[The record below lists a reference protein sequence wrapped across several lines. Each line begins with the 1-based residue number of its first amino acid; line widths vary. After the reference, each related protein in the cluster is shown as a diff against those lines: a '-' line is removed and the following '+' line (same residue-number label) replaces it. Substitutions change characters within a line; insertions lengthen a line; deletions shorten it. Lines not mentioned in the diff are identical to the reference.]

1 MGAPSGHPLQHVQ
14 KVHPLGDNPFGVNF
28 GQNYRDLGHFVRV
41 TFYGQNYRHPFGVPQ
56 WAPHSGHPYVG
67 TLSGTH
73 MHLMG
78 TPFGAPICGH
88 PIGYPHAPNGHPI
101 RGTHISEIYFIR
113 GRTMCSHR
121 PHFVVLNGH
130 PYGAPIWVPY
140 RAPISRFH
148 FVKLLPLR
156 GRHVCMWGDPWRC
169 TYFARFHFV
178 DFFFFCGL
186 LRAL

>member
-1 MGAPSGHPLQHVQ
+1 
-14 KVHPLGDNPFGVNF
+14 
-28 GQNYRDLGHFVRV
+28 
-41 TFYGQNYRHPFGVPQ
+41 
-56 WAPHSGHPYVG
+56 
-67 TLSGTH
+67 

-156 GRHVCMWGDPWRC
+156 GRHVCMWGAPWRC

-178 DFFFFCGL
+178 ISFL
-186 LRAL
+186 LRAPSGPLMPPSGAYGYPYGHPLKNSSFGRAPIDPGGIEPQPIKLEFTIYPAELWI